1 MSFPIPRLAA
11 AAFASAVLAACGG
24 PKPEPIPAPEP
35 VVEAPPAAPPAVEP
49 QEADD
54 HAHEGEET
62 AGGVAHVHGLGEL
75 AISREGNRYLGELVS
90 PMANFGLPES
100 DGTYTDVVIA
110 ELSGVVELEGGTC
123 DAAVPHPMTN
133 NEGGHTDSIIHFAW
147 TCAKPDDVRAI
158 RFAGFE
164 AFPAFETV
172 STIYLTSTNQIAGDL
187 TPASP
192 ELSLK

>member
-1 MSFPIPRLAA
+1 MSFPISRLAI
-11 AAFASAVLAACGG
+11 AAFAAALLAACGG

-35 VVEAPPAAPPAVEP
+35 VVEAPPEVTPPAETP
-49 QEADD
+49 EDED
-54 HAHEGEET
+54 HAHEDEET
-62 AGGVAHVHGLGEL
+62 AGGAPHVHGLAEL

-90 PMANFGLPES
+90 PMANLGLSES

-133 NEGGHTDSIIHFAW
+133 NEGGHTDSVIHFAW

-172 STIYLTSTNQIAGDL
+172 STVYLTDTNQIAGDL